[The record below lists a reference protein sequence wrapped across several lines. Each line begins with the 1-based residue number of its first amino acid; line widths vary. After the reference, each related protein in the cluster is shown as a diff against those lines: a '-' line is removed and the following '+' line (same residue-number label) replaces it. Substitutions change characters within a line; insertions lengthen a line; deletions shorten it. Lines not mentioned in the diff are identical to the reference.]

1 MSNEEIQPEEEP
13 TAPQDAAENDA
24 TEGDALSQAQ
34 QILDEAAAAQEQGSD
49 AEAEL
54 KVDLQRLQAEFTNY
68 RRRVERDK
76 EAAREIGINA
86 TVSALVPVLDDLD
99 AARTAGELQDGPF
112 AAIAAK
118 LDTALGAVGL
128 ERIDEAGV
136 EFDPT
141 VHEALLRQPVEG
153 IAAEHVGMILRSGY
167 RRGDRVLRAAQVM
180 VSTGE

>member
-13 TAPQDAAENDA
+13 TVPQDAAEPNA
-24 TEGDALSQAQ
+24 EGDALSQAQ
-34 QILDEAAAAQEQGSD
+34 QILDDAAAAQEQGSD

-54 KVDLQRLQAEFTNY
+54 KADLQRLQAEFTNY

-112 AAIAAK
+112 AAIATK
-118 LDTALGAVGL
+118 LDAALGAVGL
-128 ERIDEAGV
+128 QRIDEAGV

-141 VHEALLRQPVEG
+141 VHEALLRQSVEG
-153 IAAEHVGMILRSGY
+153 IAADHVGMILRTGY